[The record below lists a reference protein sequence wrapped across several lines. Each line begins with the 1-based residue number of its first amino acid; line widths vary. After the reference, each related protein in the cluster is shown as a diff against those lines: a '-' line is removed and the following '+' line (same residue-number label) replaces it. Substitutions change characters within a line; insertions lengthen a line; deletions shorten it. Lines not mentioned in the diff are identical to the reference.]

1 MLFSGLK
8 KIIAGVIVLIQ
19 IVATMA
25 LGDPAGT
32 PVVVNQNATNQY
44 ITVYGKPLIFAHRS
58 GAGIAPQNTL
68 MAYQECLDSTDF
80 DIDVF
85 EGDVQIT
92 KDGQLVFLHNSTYDS
107 TSNAVEA
114 FGHDK
119 IKPSDY
125 TFEQLQVLNLG
136 ENFSVNGAYPYRG
149 LRGKDIPQNLRVM
162 KVEDILDYVLA
173 HEKKDYHFSIE
184 IKSLSVFGMRA
195 ADRLHK
201 ILVERNLVN
210 RTIVST
216 FVPAVKSYI
225 VKKYPDLQRAAAAGE
240 AVQFYLYCREGKDLN
255 ELHVTY
261 KVLHLP
267 FGTNV
272 MPKRKDGTQIGNF
285 GTRQVI
291 NYAHK
296 YNIAVQFWTVNNAA
310 DMIYLRD
317 NGADG
322 IMTDYPDLAGKT
334 LGR

>member
-8 KIIAGVIVLIQ
+8 KIIAGIIVLIQ

-25 LGDPAGT
+25 QGDPAGT

-136 ENFSVNGAYPYRG
+136 ENFSVNGVYPYRG

-184 IKSLSVFGMRA
+184 IKSLSVWGCRA

-210 RTIVST
+210 KTIVST

-225 VKKYPDLQRAAAAGE
+225 IKKYPDLQRAAAAGE
-240 AVQFYLYCREGKDLN
+240 AIQFYFYCREGKDLN
-255 ELHVTY
+255 KLHVTY
-261 KVLHLP
+261 TVLHLP
-267 FGTNV
+267 YGTNV
-272 MPKRKDGTQIGNF
+272 MPKTKDGKSIGNF
-285 GTRQVI
+285 GTREVI

-296 YNIAVQFWTVNNAA
+296 YNLAVQFWTVNNAA
-310 DMIYLRD
+310 DMLYLKD
-317 NGADG
+317 NGADA
-322 IMTDYPDLAGKT
+322 IMTDYPDLACKT